1 MLLRPAAEAVLA
13 TLAPPW
19 SDALA
24 PSTKLVFAFEKGRS
38 SDAVFLSADRSDGD
52 DAFATEASRLARANA
67 ERAAADAR
75 ERAFEAFD
83 VLWRRLGAKD
93 AKERRQG
100 DEGDGS
106 CRTEG
111 DPADPLSPF
120 ANLSAKMKHV
130 ASRWRELLERAASA
144 REDARNESVESAR
157 RGEEAWRL
165 FAARCAEAGLGDV
178 AW

>member
-1 MLLRPAAEAVLA
+1 M
-13 TLAPPW
+13 
-19 SDALA
+19 
-24 PSTKLVFAFEKGRS
+24 
-38 SDAVFLSADRSDGD
+38 
-52 DAFATEASRLARANA
+52 ARANA

-93 AKERRQG
+93 AKERRRG

-106 CRTEG
+106 CRVEG

-120 ANLSAKMKHV
+120 ANLSAKIKHV

-144 REDARNESVESAR
+144 REDARNESAESAR